1 MQAPFADPL
10 SGLGGAEELP
20 LVGRDTGLQII
31 HLLLKTVA
39 LDLPTGAR
47 ALTISG
53 EMGVG
58 KSRLLAEMYTEA
70 RTLGFRVLEGR
81 TYESG
86 SMFPYFPF
94 IEALRPL
101 LYSSTPGQ
109 VRRYVGLALPP
120 GINSAAEQQYP
131 SQAGSELI
139 SLVGVPLVV
148 ALARLFPGL
157 PRMLDV
163 TGEMAV
169 PEVLS
174 PDQQKFRLLDAIA
187 TLLERMAMEQP
198 VLVGIDNLQWA
209 D

>member
-58 KSRLLAEMYTEA
+58 KSRLLAEMYAEA
-70 RTLGFRVLEGR
+70 RSLGFRVLEGR

-86 SMFPYFPF
+86 KKFPYLPF
-94 IEALRPL
+94 FEALRPL
-101 LYSSTPGQ
+101 LRSSSTE
-109 VRRYVGLALPP
+109 RLRYYVGLSSTLSDVDERESE
-120 GINSAAEQQYP
+120 GQQ
-131 SQAGSELI
+131 
-139 SLVGVPLVV
+139 
-148 ALARLFPGL
+148 
-157 PRMLDV
+157 
-163 TGEMAV
+163 
-169 PEVLS
+169 
-174 PDQQKFRLLDAIA
+174 
-187 TLLERMAMEQP
+187 
-198 VLVGIDNLQWA
+198 
-209 D
+209 